1 MSINFRATHL
11 FLAAIAVIGVAIGE
25 PEHSAVR
32 AAGGGRR
39 SDTQQT
45 QKADGSRSVW
55 DGVYTA
61 EQAKR
66 GAPLY
71 TQYCASCHGP
81 SLEGGEMSPAL
92 VGLDFT
98 SNWNG
103 LTLGDLFERMR
114 VSMPQNDPGS
124 LSRQQ
129 NADILACVLS
139 SNKFPA
145 GTTEL
150 ALKTEVLKE
159 IRFVAFKPQ

>member
-1 MSINFRATHL
+1 MMITCRTTHL
-11 FLAAIAVIGVAIGE
+11 LMIAVALFGGALIESELSI
-25 PEHSAVR
+25 VR
-32 AAGGGRR
+32 AAAGRPVQ
-39 SDTQQT
+39 DTQK
-45 QKADGSRSVW
+45 KADGSMSEW
-55 DGVYTA
+55 DGVYTD

-71 TQYCASCHGP
+71 SQFGASCHGP
-81 SLEGGEMSPAL
+81 DLTGGEMAPAL
-92 VGLDFT
+92 AGADFS

-114 VSMPQNDPGS
+114 TSMPQNDPGG

-129 NADILACVLS
+129 NADILAYMLS

-150 ALKTEVLKE
+150 GRDTEALKQ
-159 IRFVAFKPQ
+159 IRFQSLKPQ